1 VFLLATH
8 GTALAVAAA
17 IPLDWYWRVGL
28 AVAVLASLINAMA
41 VQVLFLAPSALREAT
56 WKSDGAWILTLVSGE
71 QIEARLLPSTIV
83 TSRLVVLNFRRG
95 RWRSR
100 TMVLPPDTLD
110 ANLLRRLRVRLRLYG
125 AEEEANTDAAA

>member
-17 IPLDWYWRVGL
+17 IPLDWHWRVGL
-28 AVAVLASLINAMA
+28 AVAVLASLVNAMA